1 MDLEGIMQ
9 SEISQTKTNTIRFH
23 LHVKFK
29 KQNKQIGNRL
39 KDSESKCVVARW
51 QGGWGW
57 A

>member
-23 LHVKFK
+23 LHEKFK

-39 KDSESKCVVARW
+39 KDSESKWVVARW